1 MYELYRKNIKMI
13 MLIKLTEIACWT
25 SKVNFTH
32 FSKYIFLQNN
42 VIHRLHV
49 TVTFLCMCVCLHI
62 RCCKFLQCQLYP
74 WSYPRWAP
82 VSMSAVHRRW
92 KWAAQMWD
100 EQQREVLQLR
110 RSFQVNPH
118 SHSLHSYTEDTQL
131 GMSPVYLLICF
142 YFTTILVSVGV
153 WLKVLEMWP
162 SSKTQL

>member
-1 MYELYRKNIKMI
+1 

-25 SKVNFTH
+25 FKVNFTH

-49 TVTFLCMCVCLHI
+49 TVTFLCVCVCLHI

-100 EQQREVLQLR
+100 EQQWEVLQLR

-118 SHSLHSYTEDTQL
+118 SHSLHSYTVRYESSISVNLFLFHNNLGLCRCLAEGAGDVAFIKDT
-131 GMSPVYLLICF
+131 
-142 YFTTILVSVGV
+142 TVGDNTDG
-153 WLKVLEMWP
+153 KVIASEG
-162 SSKTQL
+162 

>member
-1 MYELYRKNIKMI
+1 
-13 MLIKLTEIACWT
+13 MLIKLTEIAWWT

-32 FSKYIFLQNN
+32 LSKYIFLQNN

-49 TVTFLCMCVCLHI
+49 TVTFLCMRVCLHI

-74 WSYPRWAP
+74 WSYPRGAP
-82 VSMSAVHRRW
+82 VSMSAVQRRW

-100 EQQREVLQLR
+100 EQQWEVLQLR

-118 SHSLHSYTEDTQL
+118 SHSLHSYREDTQL

-142 YFTTILVSVGV
+142 YFTPKFKLLINF
-153 WLKVLEMWP
+153 
-162 SSKTQL
+162 